1 MRVLQLIISS
11 PAHTGYFE
19 DPQLDATLFVPTDDA
34 VFNAAWEDW
43 TADDPRLIGALLY
56 HSVPFKV
63 RHHDQYIPLN
73 VDFPCCSAIFLALLF
88 VLLGRA
94 NCKFQK
100 VEQEA

>member
-63 RHHDQYIPLN
+63 RHHDQYILLN
-73 VDFPCCSAIFLALLF
+73 VDFPYCSAIFHCSIVVCAPRQSKL
-88 VLLGRA
+88 
-94 NCKFQK
+94 
-100 VEQEA
+100 